1 MAQIMHKFLRVRSA
15 GELAQVI
22 VAVGL
27 AQNLGALKALVTHGI
42 QRGHMAL
49 HARSVAMTAGATGA
63 QVEAIAEAMVAAR
76 EIKLTKA
83 RELLA
88 ELG

>member
-1 MAQIMHKFLRVRSA
+1 MAQIAHKFLRVRNA

-22 VAVGL
+22 VTVGL

-42 QRGHMAL
+42 QKGHMAL
-49 HARSVAMTAGATGA
+49 HARSVAMTAGASGD
-63 QVEAIAEAMVAAR
+63 QIDRIAEQLVESN
-76 EIKLTKA
+76 EIKVSKA

-88 ELG
+88 LLR